1 MELTYQKLGSELGA
15 FIDDRQVRYGN
26 SFEKCG
32 EFLKLLYPD
41 GVRPDQYTD
50 MLAIVRIFDKQ
61 MRLATGKNDDGET
74 PYKDIAGYGLLGWM
88 KDERGLEVETE
99 YSVYQVELAVI
110 KKMLLQCLYGE
121 KIGSTSDLQI
131 PTTPQEAV
139 DIRTLVHQVT
149 NKSEVKSQ

>member
-1 MELTYQKLGSELGA
+1 ME
-15 FIDDRQVRYGN
+15 D
-26 SFEKCG
+26 
-32 EFLKLLYPD
+32 
-41 GVRPDQYTD
+41 
-50 MLAIVRIFDKQ
+50 
-61 MRLATGKNDDGET
+61 
-74 PYKDIAGYGLLGWM
+74 
-88 KDERGLEVETE
+88 ETE

-139 DIRTLVHQVT
+139 DIRNLVHQVT

>member
-1 MELTYQKLGSELGA
+1 MELTFQKLGSELGA

-26 SFEKCG
+26 SFAKCG

-41 GVRPDQYTD
+41 GVRPEQYTD

-61 MRLATGKNDDGET
+61 MRLATGKNDE
-74 PYKDIAGYGLLGWM
+74 GYGLLGWM
-88 KDERGLEVETE
+88 KDERGLEAETE

-149 NKSEVKSQ
+149 NKFERYKKTDEQMKKK